1 MVALSYKNKT
11 LLKLYSNLPTF
22 LRELFAFIYS
32 KKVQRRRFGGV
43 FSAQLEELKR
53 NESLSLEERKAKQF
67 DRLKEI
73 LIYAGMHTP
82 YYQELFAAIGFDPE
96 EVHSVDDLRRIPV
109 LTKDIILDK
118 QEELLAENFAGP
130 TITNH
135 TSGTTGTALKFVL
148 SEEAHQRHYAC
159 LWFHY
164 RWAGFQRGDRLATFA
179 GHPVAAAEGARPSYW
194 LFDRNEN
201 ELMFSP
207 YHISPDTIPSYVQAL
222 SDFKPV
228 IIRGYPN
235 IIYLIAHY
243 LLDNTDIEISPKG
256 IFTYG
261 ETTFDH
267 QRQTID
273 KAFGCPV
280 YSSYGNGEHAGHLLQ
295 CLEGNFHEITN
306 TAVIEVLNPDGEPA
320 RPGETGE
327 LVVTSLINKAMPM
340 IRYRVGDMGIK
351 TTGACKCGRTSPIFK
366 EITGRTVDYIITPD
380 GRHLRSFA
388 SLFFSTYNIKEA
400 QAIQEEIDQITIK
413 IVTRPGYS
421 ERDEKTF
428 LDSVHKF
435 LGDEIH
441 IQLEIVDEIPRTA
454 QGKYRLVIS
463 KVPIQI

>member
-1 MVALSYKNKT
+1 MALSYKNKA
-11 LLKLYSNLPTF
+11 LLKVYAKLPTF
-22 LRELFAFIYS
+22 LREFFAFIYS

-53 NESLSLEERKAKQF
+53 NDKLNLEERKTNQLE
-67 DRLKEI
+67 RLKKM
-73 LIYAGMHTP
+73 LAYAGKSTP
-82 YYQELFAAIGFDPE
+82 YYRELFANIGFDPQN
-96 EVHSVDDLRRIPV
+96 VQSVNDIRHIPV
-109 LTKDIILDK
+109 LTKDIIFSR
-118 QEELLAENFAGP
+118 QEELLAESFDGP

-164 RWAGFQRGDRLATFA
+164 GWAGFQRGDRLATFA
-179 GHPVAAAEGARPSYW
+179 GHPVAAVEGSNPSYW
-194 LFDRNEN
+194 LLDQNEN
-201 ELMFSP
+201 ELMFSS
-207 YHISPDTIPSYVQAL
+207 YHVSPDTISSYVQAL
-222 SDFKPV
+222 RDFKPA

-235 IIYLIAHY
+235 IIYLLAHY
-243 LLDNTDIEISPKG
+243 LLDNKEIIIYPKG

-267 QRQTID
+267 QREAIE

-280 YSSYGNGEHAGHLLQ
+280 YSSYGNGEHMGHLLQ
-295 CLEGNFHEITN
+295 CREGNFHEIPD

-320 RPGETGE
+320 QPGETGE

-340 IRYRVGDMGIK
+340 IRYQVGDMGVK

-388 SLFFSTYNIKEA
+388 SLFFSTYNIREA
-400 QAIQEEIDQITIK
+400 QAIQEEIDRITIK
-413 IVTRPGYS
+413 IVPRPGYS
-421 ERDEKTF
+421 EGDEKVF
-428 LDSVHKF
+428 LDKARKF
-435 LGDEIH
+435 LGDEMH
-441 IQLEIVDEIPRTA
+441 IELKIVDEIPRTA

-463 KVPIQI
+463 NVPIQI